1 MNASKT
7 AGFLLI
13 GLLSPMSALAQD
25 SVEQPIT
32 AIANPQATSSGSVTN
47 QAVQV
52 LQGPYITNSY
62 GGGVTCQGPTMN
74 FTPFVSSSYSGRTPW
89 ITEQNG
95 EPTYQ
100 QDNYSINPGL
110 SLTFSVPLDGG
121 LQERCKKAAETHIA
135 RNQAEADKARLDF
148 ELVRLLRCGEAIKA
162 GVYFHPSS
170 PYASVCADVVVPG
183 APTLA
188 VASPPSAQPSGASS
202 ASSLPQ
208 IRVVPGSRMESSRP
222 SPPSS
227 ASASSASPAASST
240 SAKP

>member
-7 AGFLLI
+7 IGVLLVGF
-13 GLLSPMSALAQD
+13 LSPMSALAE

-62 GGGVTCQGPTMN
+62 GGGVTCQGPTLN
-74 FTPFVSSSYSGRTPW
+74 FSPFVSSSYSGRTPW
-89 ITEQNG
+89 IRYRDG

-100 QDNYSINPGL
+100 QDNYSINPGA
-110 SLTFSVPLDGG
+110 SLTFSIPLDGG
-121 LQERCKKAAETHIA
+121 LQARCKQAAETAIA

-170 PYASVCADVVVPG
+170 PYASVCADVVVPA
-183 APTLA
+183 APSLA
-188 VASPPSAQPSGASS
+188 VASPASAPSSGASS

-208 IRVVPGSRMESSRP
+208 IQVVPVSRSESSRD
-222 SPPSS
+222 SVPSS
-227 ASASSASPAASST
+227 ASALPASQ
-240 SAKP
+240 

>member
-7 AGFLLI
+7 ASILLI
-13 GLLSPMSALAQD
+13 GLLTPLPVLAQD

-100 QDNYSINPGL
+100 QNNYSINPGL

-121 LQERCKKAAETHIA
+121 LQERCKRAAETHIA

-188 VASPPSAQPSGASS
+188 VASQPSAQPLVVSPASS
-202 ASSLPQ
+202 PTQTPSATE
-208 IRVVPGSRMESSRP
+208 SRTESG
-222 SPPSS
+222 PPS
-227 ASASSASPAASST
+227 APSSP
-240 SAKP
+240 